1 MATIPNHYVS
11 NISEEG
17 ILLQGNNLW
26 MPSGR
31 EGTVPKYENMATA
44 MGIDLA
50 QNTRPLFKRPLTIED
65 RDLSP
70 GQIAWGP
77 RIGISKGTER
87 HWRAW
92 IAKHPS
98 VSGFRF

>member
-1 MATIPNHYVS
+1 LPEVALCRGP
-11 NISEEG
+11 
-17 ILLQGNNLW
+17 GNL
-26 MPSGR
+26 
-31 EGTVPKYENMATA
+31 TAA

-77 RIGISKGTER
+77 RIGITKGAER

-92 IAKHPS
+92 IAGHAS
-98 VSGFRF
+98 VSGRV